1 MEKFAFIVH
10 PLDIKDVKKKYKMAE
25 KVPLKLVASALK
37 RKRPF
42 MMSEITGVR
51 SATGK
56 EAMGWFIAVPL
67 LPSQFLEL
75 EEKFLLKRVIQACH
89 IAEEL
94 GAGIIGL
101 GAYSAMVGDGGKKI
115 AREVDIAV
123 TTGNTYTVTT
133 ALQGTREACRLMG
146 ISLPDSHL
154 AVVGATGSIGK
165 ACAEILGPEVR
176 CLTLVGRSEG
186 RLAKAAEHISKAVPR
201 ARVKISTDSSRAI
214 SEADVIITVTA
225 AIDCVI
231 HPEDIKPGAVVCD
244 VARPRDVSQLV
255 AQKRDDVLVI
265 DGGVVKVPGEVR
277 FNLNFGLP
285 PGMALACMSE
295 TMILALEDRYEN
307 YTLGKEI
314 SVSKVKEMERLAE
327 KHGFKLAGLRGFERA
342 MSEGDIAAIRERA
355 FSARR

>member
-10 PLDIKDVKKKYKMAE
+10 PLDIKDVSKKYKMAE
-25 KVPLKLVASALK
+25 KVPPKLVASALK

-42 MMSEITGVR
+42 VVSEITGIR

-56 EAMGWFIAVPL
+56 EAMGWFVSVPL
-67 LPSQFLEL
+67 LPSQFLKL
-75 EEKFLLKRVIQACH
+75 EEKFLLKRVIRACR

-94 GAGIIGL
+94 GAGVVGL
-101 GAYSAMVGDGGKKI
+101 GAYTAMVGNGGQKV
-115 AREVDIAV
+115 ASEVDIAV

-133 ALQGTREACRLMG
+133 ALEGTREACRLMG
-146 ISLPDSHL
+146 ISLEEAHL
-154 AVVGATGSIGK
+154 AVVGATGSIGR

-176 CLTLVGRSEG
+176 SLTLVGRSRE
-186 RLAKAAEHISKAVPR
+186 RLKRVAEHVTKAVQNTPVR
-201 ARVKISTDSSRAI
+201 ISTNSSRAI
-214 SEADVIITVTA
+214 GEADVIITVTA

-231 HPEDIKPGAVVCD
+231 HPEDIKPGAVICD

-265 DGGVVKVPGEVR
+265 DGGVVKVPGEVQ

-295 TMILALEDRYEN
+295 TMILALEGRYEN

-314 SVSKVKEMERLAE
+314 SVSKVLEMGALAE
-327 KHGFKLAGLRGFERA
+327 KHGFKLSGLRGFEKTIDG
-342 MSEGDIAAIRERA
+342 ENVAAIRQRA
-355 FSARR
+355 LSAMR